1 MTNTYRPSPQPRTAR
16 PLHKPA
22 WRRLPVVLG
31 TLASGAVILVG
42 ATTILLPDDASR
54 PERDNAVAG
63 IDTTT
68 AVPAPSAITDI
79 TWNEVAGV
87 SLPFSRTHGPRLTR
101 DSTAG
106 GYSRSTTGAALAAV
120 QVLVRTSAAAGPRIY
135 APVLATQVTG
145 ADLPAM
151 RLAVNDE
158 YQRLRA
164 QAGVADGEPVPTGGG
179 AQVLGYVVRGIDLHE
194 GTATLDVVL
203 TSPDL
208 SPSARSVAFRVE
220 MRWQNDD
227 WRIVAPANGDW
238 GTTAMTLGAVPD
250 GLVGYG
256 G

>member
-16 PLHKPA
+16 PLDKPA

-42 ATTILLPDDASR
+42 ATTFLLPDDAAR

-63 IDTTT
+63 IETTT
-68 AVPAPSAITDI
+68 AAPTPSAITDI
-79 TWNEVAGV
+79 TWTEVAGV

-101 DSTAG
+101 DGTAG
-106 GYSRSTTGAALAAV
+106 GYSRSTIGAALAAV
-120 QVLVRTSAAAGPRIY
+120 QVVIRTSPAAGPKVY
-135 APVLATQVTG
+135 APVIATQVTG

-164 QAGVADGEPVPTGGG
+164 QAGVADGEPVPTGGS
-179 AQVLGYVVRGIDLHE
+179 AQVLGYVVRGIDLQD
-194 GTATLDVVL
+194 GTATIDVVL

-208 SPSARSVAFRVE
+208 SSSARSVAFGVE
-220 MRWQNDD
+220 LRWQNDD
-227 WRIVAPANGDW
+227 WRIVAPGNGDW
-238 GTTAMTLGAVPD
+238 GTAATTLGAVPD
-250 GLVGYG
+250 GLVEYG

>member
-1 MTNTYRPSPQPRTAR
+1 MTNTYRPSPTPRTTR
-16 PLHKPA
+16 PIEKPA

-42 ATTILLPDDASR
+42 ATTFLLPDDAAR
-54 PERDNAVAG
+54 PDRDNAVAG
-63 IDTTT
+63 LETT
-68 AVPAPSAITDI
+68 APAPSAMTDI
-79 TWNEVAGV
+79 TWTEVAGV

-101 DSTAG
+101 DGTAG
-106 GYSRSTTGAALAAV
+106 GYSRSATGAALAAV
-120 QVLVRTSAAAGPRIY
+120 QVVVRTSSAAGPRIY

-151 RLAVNDE
+151 RLTINDD

-164 QAGVADGEPVPTGGG
+164 QAGVADGEPVPTGGS
-179 AQVLGYVVRGIDLHE
+179 AQVLGYVVRGIDLQD
-194 GTATLDVVL
+194 GTATIDVVL

-208 SPSARSVAFRVE
+208 SSSARSVAFGVE
-220 MRWQNDD
+220 LRWQNDD

-238 GTTAMTLGAVPD
+238 GTTATTLGAVPD
-250 GLVGYG
+250 GLVEYG